1 MTLRLPSLHTG
12 PRSGALRRTQAVY
25 THNVLHFAQ
34 SPVDDESVKISNLT
48 RNRSSAPPSVLP
60 ASRPGIELSPKRQFL
75 FSTNEPLSLTQ
86 NFVNPTKQ
94 STSFFLF
101 STSKRSPISTH
112 AHFDWLKTSLR
123 ARVHTRSTF
132 SQTVYSLVGDDEVS
146 GQNPAGR
153 NHATRPKPLICHGF
167 EIFR

>member
-34 SPVDDESVKISNLT
+34 PPVDDESVKISNLT

-60 ASRPGIELSPKRQFL
+60 ASRPGIERPPKRQFL

-94 STSFFLF
+94 STSFFYSVQVSGHQSPLMHTSTGSRPRCVLEFTPAPLF
-101 STSKRSPISTH
+101 RKQY
-112 AHFDWLKTSLR
+112 
-123 ARVHTRSTF
+123 TRSLGTMKC
-132 SQTVYSLVGDDEVS
+132 
-146 GQNPAGR
+146 PGR
-153 NHATRPKPLICHGF
+153 TQPGETTRRGLSH
-167 EIFR
+167 